1 MNTTG
6 TTRNISWF
14 GKLPCVGDFCSQNMS
29 AYLLGTLDGWLS
41 KALLEGQEKHGKAWT
56 QAYFQT
62 PMHGFVWGKN
72 TLHTLAGD
80 VVAGVIMPSVDK
92 AGREFPFIL
101 MEQIPAH
108 PTQQLCTQSL
118 NNWFLRAHC
127 LCADALNEEWSLDRL
142 NHALSDLPVLQW
154 AHDNSTNTTATKP
167 GHSQWFRIEFAGH
180 IHKALEC
187 AGLPQAQAFE
197 ALLGLQPQT
206 QS

>member
-1 MNTTG
+1 MNSNS

-29 AYLLGTLDGWLS
+29 AYLLGTLDAWLS
-41 KALLEGQEKHGKAWT
+41 NALQEGQTRHADAWT
-56 QAYFQT
+56 QAYFET
-62 PMHGFVWGKN
+62 PMHGFVWGKS
-72 TLHTLAGD
+72 TLHTLPGD
-80 VVAGVIMPSVDK
+80 LVAGVMMPSVDK

-108 PTQQLCTQSL
+108 PTLPLCTQSL
-118 NNWFLRAHC
+118 NNWFLQAHC

-142 NHALSDLPVLQW
+142 NHALADLPALQW
-154 AHDNSTNTTATKP
+154 ADTGTNTTATTP

-180 IHKALEC
+180 IHKVLEC
-187 AGLPQAQAFE
+187 AGLPREQAFE
-197 ALLGLQPQT
+197 TLLGLQQQT